1 MKPQAAVTSAVLR
14 ALQTTRGIGFCGPIV
29 VVPEAREVGGWPANS
44 PIESR
49 EALSNEMEAKFGRY
63 DWSLVATGPGRRS
76 SHWESTR
83 QIKDRA
89 RRLSRWLERRSEE
102 SLLLVSHGEFLQHLT
117 GRVDSAGFCAHLF
130 RCGECTTSH
139 QNRNGF
145 PPSRAAPMGTRR
157 DKARPTGPAEFSLH
171 TSNGS

>member
-1 MKPQAAVTSAVLR
+1 MPLEFRPQ
-14 ALQTTRGIGFCGPIV
+14 
-29 VVPEAREVGGWPANS
+29 RE
-44 PIESR
+44 EL
-49 EALSNEMEAKFGRY
+49 ALSLK
-63 DWSLVATGPGRRS
+63 
-76 SHWESTR
+76 
-83 QIKDRA
+83 
-89 RRLSRWLERRSEE
+89 
-102 SLLLVSHGEFLQHLT
+102 QHT
-117 GRVDSAGFCAHLF
+117 YFAFCVTDDTSRVDSAGFCAHLF